1 MEVDLHG
8 LTIQQARVKVMGAL
22 KRATPADYRLTL
34 IHGYRGGSAIRDML
48 RDEFSR
54 HPSVIR
60 LESTF
65 NPGQTVFVLREY

>member
-1 MEVDLHG
+1 VEVDLHG

-22 KRATPADYRLTL
+22 KRATPADYRLTF